1 MTRRFIDKMSTL
13 ISFALKAAAAPFH
26 AMTAGKPDVF
36 TLLVGIG
43 NALKI
48 AQPFMAG
55 SCVEPANQVP

>member
-1 MTRRFIDKMSTL
+1 MSTL

-26 AMTAGKPDVF
+26 AITAGKPDVF